1 LFLARTE
8 MGGWDGWSS
17 EVRGH
22 VDGGVHA
29 GVEDLSLG
37 NGASNDDGLVAVVVS
52 MAVAEEVELAG
63 READE
68 PAANRVALRAPV
80 KGK

>member
-1 LFLARTE
+1 
-8 MGGWDGWSS
+8 MGGRDGWHS

-22 VDGGVHA
+22 VDGGVQA
-29 GVEDLSLG
+29 GVEDLSMA
-37 NGASNDDGLVAVVVS
+37 NGASDDDGLVAVVVS
-52 MAVAEEVELAG
+52 MAVAVEVELAG
-63 READE
+63 REANE